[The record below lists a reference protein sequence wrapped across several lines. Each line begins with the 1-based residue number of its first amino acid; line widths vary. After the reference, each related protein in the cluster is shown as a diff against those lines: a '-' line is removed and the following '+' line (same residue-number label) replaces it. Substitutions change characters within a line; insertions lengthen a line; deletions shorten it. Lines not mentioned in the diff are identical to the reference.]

1 MNVAIQS
8 YARGREAGYQTGY
21 KEGIAD
27 GLTSAAGASATATAS
42 EPGNGA
48 DNGTGNHRGRRLLG
62 LPCVK
67 CGAWFFSDEAQ
78 CPRCKTA
85 RATRKPA

>member
-78 CPRCKTA
+78 CPRCKTV
-85 RATRKPA
+85 RATRKP